1 MKPGNS
7 PSDFAEV
14 VHVQHTR
21 PVIFGYIPGENEPS
35 NSYAECR
42 RQQRLVGMAEDY
54 GTIGRRARANRGIV
68 VFGQLKEREG
78 RRQASAYS
86 GGNSRFE
93 PTSYRVAA
101 SCTCTTK
108 NVPSR
113 DAVG

>member
-54 GTIGRRARANRGIV
+54 GTIGRRTRANRGIV
-68 VFGQLKEREG
+68 VFGQLKERG
-78 RRQASAYS
+78 GQATGQCIFRGKLAVRANQLSR
-86 GGNSRFE
+86 GGELYMYNEKCPES
-93 PTSYRVAA
+93 
-101 SCTCTTK
+101 
-108 NVPSR
+108 
-113 DAVG
+113 